1 MKKSGLGRG
10 LGSLIQRKDP
20 PQQLNQPQKPQEAE
34 INLEETKDE
43 VVQKE
48 VDNKGLIH
56 VDINKIDANPYQPRE
71 NFKEEDLSDLT
82 ASIMEHGILQPLIVT
97 KKDDGDYELIA
108 GERRLRAS
116 KLAGLKDVPV
126 IIKEADNF
134 GKLQLAIIENIQRA
148 DLNSIE
154 EAKSFEKLAEEF
166 DMTHEEIAK
175 QVGKSRSFVS
185 NTLRLLNLP
194 QEIKDA
200 ISDGKLN
207 SSQSRSLV
215 ALEGDDQK
223 ELFDRIVGSKMTTRE
238 VEQEARKVSVQK
250 HTRVI
255 KKDPIIAAKEEQIQ
269 RSLGTKVLIKKK
281 GDGGQIVVDFYSDE
295 ELNSIIDK
303 IA

>member
-10 LGSLIQRKDP
+10 LGSLIQRKNP
-20 PQQLNQPQKPQEAE
+20 PQQLNQQQEAE
-34 INLEETKDE
+34 VSPVGAKDE
-43 VVQKE
+43 VIQE
-48 VDNKGLIH
+48 ELNNKGLLH

-71 NFKEEDLSDLT
+71 NFKEDDLSDLT

-126 IIKEADNF
+126 IVKKADNF

-215 ALEGDDQK
+215 ALEGGEQK
-223 ELFDRIVGSKMTTRE
+223 KLFDRIVGNKMTTRE

-281 GDGGQIVVDFYSDE
+281 GDGGQIIVDFYSDE

-303 IA
+303 IV

>member
-10 LGSLIQRKDP
+10 LGSLIQRKNP
-20 PQQLNQPQKPQEAE
+20 PQQLNQSNQSQD
-34 INLEETKDE
+34 LEVSPDETKDE
-43 VVQKE
+43 ATQKE
-48 VDNKGLIH
+48 FIGKGLMH

-71 NFKEEDLSDLT
+71 SFKESDLSDLT

-97 KKDDGDYELIA
+97 KKDDDSYELIA

-116 KLAGLKDVPV
+116 KLAGLKEVPV
-126 IIKEADNF
+126 IVKEVDNF

-154 EAKSFEKLAEEF
+154 EAKSFEKLAKEF
-166 DMTHEEIAK
+166 DMTHEEIAR
-175 QVGKSRSFVS
+175 QVGKSRSFIS

-194 QEIKDA
+194 HEIKDA
-200 ISDGKLN
+200 IADGKLN

-215 ALEGDDQK
+215 ALEGDEQK
-223 ELFDRIVGSKMTTRE
+223 KLFNRIVGGKMTTRE
-238 VEQEARKVSVQK
+238 VESEARKVSVQK
-250 HTRVI
+250 HVRVI
-255 KKDPIIAAKEEQIQ
+255 KKDPITAAKEEQIQ

-281 GDGGQIVVDFYSDE
+281 GDGGQIIVDFYSDE